1 MSASVCGNHSGVMSQ
16 SFMLGVGYMNNFFYH
31 GYTHLNILT
40 ISNIKGITTSMEKGW
55 VSLCHVMVRM
65 LTVGSV
71 NLWSGLSALVWF
83 PGMSFKG
90 LIPIVAEFTTQTG
103 MIMRMS
109 RYRQFCHAQ
118 FVEQQSASKYLQ
130 VKTRICWIK
139 KHTKFHDDIKLR
151 KKGSLNPRAFMWNL
165 QPRMSYWISNNKT
178 EVSL

>member
-40 ISNIKGITTSMEKGW
+40 ISNIKGITTSMEKCW

-71 NLWSGLSALVWF
+71 IWF
-83 PGMSFKG
+83 VCIG
-90 LIPIVAEFTTQTG
+90 LIPWYELQRADSNRGWITTQTG

-139 KHTKFHDDIKLR
+139 KHTKFHDIDIKLR
-151 KKGSLNPRAFMWNL
+151 EKGSLNPRAFMWNL